1 MNAPLGIRLLLV
13 DVDGTLLTDDKTLT
27 PAASQAIG
35 ELRRAGVAMTIV
47 SSRPPRGMQMLI
59 QPLGLDCIM
68 AGLNG
73 GVYFN
78 ADLSIVRSYQVDPTA
93 AKRAVTLMQS
103 NGIDVWIFTER
114 EWLVRDRNAP
124 HVEREV
130 WILKFE
136 PKVVSQF
143 SDEQLKDA
151 VKIVGVSDDAAKIG
165 DCEAELKKALGAE
178 TSITKSQ
185 AYYVEVTSLQAN
197 KGAVVVSMSA
207 SLNIPLEEIATIGD
221 MPTDALMF
229 HKSGLSIAMGNAS
242 DEVKAQASVVT
253 DSNEN
258 DGFAKAVRRYVLRQV
273 QLEPAV

>member
-1 MNAPLGIRLLLV
+1 MIAPLGIRLLLA
-13 DVDGTLLTDDKTLT
+13 DVDGTLLTNDKNLT

-47 SSRPPRGMQMLI
+47 SSRPPRGMRMLI
-59 QPLGLDCIM
+59 QPLGLDCVM

-78 ADLSIVRSYQVDPTA
+78 ADLSVIRSFQVDPAA
-93 AKRAVTLMQS
+93 AKKAVDLMQS
-103 NGIDVWIFTER
+103 SGVDVWIFTER

-124 HVEREV
+124 HVEREA

-136 PKVVSQF
+136 PTVVSQF
-143 SDEQLKDA
+143 SDDQLKDA

-165 DCEAELKKALGAE
+165 DCEAELTKALAAE
-178 TSITKSQ
+178 ASVTKSQ
-185 AYYVEVTSLQAN
+185 AYYVEVTSPQAN

-207 SLNIPLEEIATIGD
+207 SFNIPVEEIATIGD

-229 HKSGLSIAMGNAS
+229 HKSGFSIAMGNAS
-242 DEVKAQASVVT
+242 DDVKAQASVVT

-273 QLEPAV
+273 HSEQAV